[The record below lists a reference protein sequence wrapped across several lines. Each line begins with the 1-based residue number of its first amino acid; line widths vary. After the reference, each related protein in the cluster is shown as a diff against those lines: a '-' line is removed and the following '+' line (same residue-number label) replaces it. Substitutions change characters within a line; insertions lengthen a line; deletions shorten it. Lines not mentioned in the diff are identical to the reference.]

1 MLNCTEIMIKLL
13 VKPLEFTYN
22 RIIITYA
29 ALDTEGFESNYLSS
43 VCFVYITFIFI
54 PKNLKDILMNKSELV
69 DSIAKKS
76 GLSKAQSTEALN
88 AFIATIGEAM
98 KANDTVSL
106 VGFGTFSVKE
116 RQARTGRN
124 PQTKEEIQ
132 IPASKVPSF
141 KAGKSLKDMVN

>member
-22 RIIITYA
+22 RSIITYA
-29 ALDTEGFESNYLSS
+29 TLDIQGFEPNYLSS
-43 VCFVYITFIFI
+43 VCSVYITFIFI

>member
-29 ALDTEGFESNYLSS
+29 TLDTQGFEPNYLSS
-43 VCFVYITFIFI
+43 VCSVYITFIFI

>member
-22 RIIITYA
+22 RSIITYA
-29 ALDTEGFESNYLSS
+29 TLDTQGFEPNYLSS
-43 VCFVYITFIFI
+43 ACFVYITFIFI

-98 KANDTVSL
+98 KANDSVSL

>member
-1 MLNCTEIMIKLL
+1 
-13 VKPLEFTYN
+13 
-22 RIIITYA
+22 
-29 ALDTEGFESNYLSS
+29 
-43 VCFVYITFIFI
+43 
-54 PKNLKDILMNKSELV
+54 MNKSELV
-69 DSIAKKS
+69 DSIATKS
-76 GLSKAQSTEALN
+76 GLTKAQAAEALN

-98 KANDTVSL
+98 ATNDTVSL

-141 KAGKSLKDMVN
+141 KAGKGLKDAVA

>member
-22 RIIITYA
+22 QIIITYA
-29 ALDTEGFESNYLSS
+29 TLDTQGFEPNYLSS
-43 VCFVYITFIFI
+43 VCSVYITFIFI

>member
-1 MLNCTEIMIKLL
+1 
-13 VKPLEFTYN
+13 
-22 RIIITYA
+22 
-29 ALDTEGFESNYLSS
+29 
-43 VCFVYITFIFI
+43 
-54 PKNLKDILMNKSELV
+54 MNKSELV

-124 PQTKEEIQ
+124 PVSYTHLTLPTKRI
-132 IPASKVPSF
+132 V
-141 KAGKSLKDMVN
+141 

>member
-1 MLNCTEIMIKLL
+1 
-13 VKPLEFTYN
+13 
-22 RIIITYA
+22 
-29 ALDTEGFESNYLSS
+29 
-43 VCFVYITFIFI
+43 
-54 PKNLKDILMNKSELV
+54 MNKSELI
-69 DSIAKKS
+69 DSIADKS
-76 GLSKAQSTEALN
+76 GLNKTQAGEALN
-88 AFIATIGEAM
+88 AVMESVGEALE
-98 KANDTVSL
+98 AGDSISL